1 MLPLTNVPQGTTQT
15 IKWAFGLPEI
25 MEKLEELKIRQG
37 SKILVIQKDKDYM
50 IIGNNGRRIVIE
62 NKIAQRIQV

>member
-25 MEKLEELKIRQG
+25 MEKLKELKIQQG
-37 SKILVIQKDKDYM
+37 SKILVIQNDK
-50 IIGNNGRRIVIE
+50 E
-62 NKIAQRIQV
+62 

>member
-15 IKWAFGLPEI
+15 IKWAFALPEI

-62 NKIAQRIQV
+62 NKIARRIQV